1 MVAVAPNLTVLVG
14 ELVGARLISHA
25 GSLMNLAKHPAST
38 VQILGAEKSLFRALK
53 TKHDTPKYGLI
64 YHAQLVGQAGMKL
77 KGKMSRMLAAKTA
90 LAIRV
95 DALGEETNADLGLEH
110 RAKLEKKMKQMEEGK
125 MRRISGT
132 GKSQAK
138 WEKYENKSQIRTYND
153 TADSTLPNVPK
164 KRKFENEEEEEQTP
178 HKTPRIEPV
187 VKSEPGEEGT
197 SEKKKKKKKKNK
209 QDQSVTMDTTQESI
223 GSPEMG
229 GSEKKKKKKKKM
241 KVEPDSD

>member
-1 MVAVAPNLTVLVG
+1 
-14 ELVGARLISHA
+14 
-25 GSLMNLAKHPAST
+25 MNLAKHSAST

-64 YHAQLVGQAGMKL
+64 YHAQLVGQASVKM
-77 KGKMSRMLAAKTA
+77 KGKMSRMLAAKTS

-95 DALGEETNADLGLEH
+95 DALGEETNAELGLEH
-110 RAKLEKKMKQMEEGK
+110 RAKLEKRLKHLEEGK
-125 MRRISGT
+125 SRRISGM
-132 GKSQAK
+132 GKPQGK

-164 KRKFENEEEEEQTP
+164 KRKFEDDDDENTP
-178 HKTPRIEPV
+178 HKTPKIEPV
-187 VKSEPGEEGT
+187 IKSEPELEEG
-197 SEKKKKKKKKNK
+197 SVEKKKKKKKKK
-209 QDQSVTMDTTQESI
+209 QDANGTMDTTQESI

-229 GSEKKKKKKKKM
+229 GSEKKKKKKKKKV